1 MEEDQHNH
9 QKFAEVE
16 TESTLI
22 ITGENYTECK
32 ETETLIQ
39 ITRCEDCME
48 GLDMV
53 FCIDNGSGEYIN
65 LQVPLEAVTNAL
77 EQFRQSKTDIKGE
90 NFL

>member
-1 MEEDQHNH
+1 MKEEQHNH

-22 ITGENYTECK
+22 ITGQSYTECK

-39 ITRCEDCME
+39 ISRCKKCKGEF
-48 GLDMV
+48 DMV

-65 LQVPLEAVTNAL
+65 LQVPPEAVTNTL
-77 EQFRQSKTDIKGE
+77 QQFRQKEEFK
-90 NFL
+90 